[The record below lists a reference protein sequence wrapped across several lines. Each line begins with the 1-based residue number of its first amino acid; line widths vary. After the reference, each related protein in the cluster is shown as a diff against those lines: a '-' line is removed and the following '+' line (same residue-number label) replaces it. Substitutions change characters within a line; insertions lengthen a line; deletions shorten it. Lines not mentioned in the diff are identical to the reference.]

1 MNDITQG
8 AYTLRDGIAY
18 QAGSVVSKILSKRRT
33 GSITLFAFDKGQ
45 ELSEHSAP
53 FDAYVQVV
61 EGQGEFIVG
70 GAPHSLAAGQALIMP
85 ANIPHAVK
93 AVKRFKMLLVM
104 IKS

>member
-1 MNDITQG
+1 MDDITQG
-8 AYTLRDGIAY
+8 AYTLRDGIEY

-61 EGQGEFIVG
+61 DGQGEFIVG
-70 GAPHSLAAGQALIMP
+70 GKPHRLAAGQALIMP
-85 ANIPHAVK
+85 ANVPHAVK
-93 AVKRFKMLLVM
+93 AAKRFKMLLVM